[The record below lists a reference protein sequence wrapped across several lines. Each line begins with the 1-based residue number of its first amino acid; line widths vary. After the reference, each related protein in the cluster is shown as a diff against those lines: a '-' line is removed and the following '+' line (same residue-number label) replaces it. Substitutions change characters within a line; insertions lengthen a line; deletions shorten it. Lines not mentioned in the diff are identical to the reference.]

1 MSALNGNKHAYML
14 SAIQVLQNRMVG
26 YVNFDLTHEDFLN
39 LFVSQHLHETA
50 IEVPKYFHLPYR
62 SSNVQHSVALAS
74 VNQTCTFVAQLHET
88 KGKIAPMV
96 PREIIKHPEENPQ
109 FMPVLEVLEQ
119 MSDMTRRFAL
129 AKRVLTEL
137 DKRCSTPQQMRFL
150 WPTMLV
156 LMDNSVDDA
165 TKNAANKLRAVR
177 APKTFPALP
186 AWLRMACKDSSEII
200 TAASLIPDK
209 AVLPVEVTMTVKS
222 LSSFDYH
229 GETIRC
235 DI

>member
-14 SAIQVLQNRMVG
+14 SAIQVLQNRMSG
-26 YVNFDLTHEDFLN
+26 HINCDLTHEDFLN
-39 LFVSQHLHETA
+39 LFVPQHLHETA

-74 VNQTCTFVAQLHET
+74 VNQTCTFVAQLHEA
-88 KGKIAPMV
+88 KGKHAPMV
-96 PREIIKHPEENPQ
+96 PREIIKHSEENPQ

-119 MSDMTRRFAL
+119 MSDMARRFAL

-209 AVLPVEVTMTVKS
+209 AVLPVEVTLTVKS
-222 LSSFDYH
+222 LSPFDYH

-235 DI
+235 DL